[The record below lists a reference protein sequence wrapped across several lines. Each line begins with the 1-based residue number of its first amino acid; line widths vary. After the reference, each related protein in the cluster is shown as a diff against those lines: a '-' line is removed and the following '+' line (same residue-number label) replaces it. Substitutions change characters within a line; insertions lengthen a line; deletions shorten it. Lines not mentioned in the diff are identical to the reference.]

1 MLMKNEISII
11 TPHSVYNYGAMLQ
24 AYGIYQF
31 IKKNGYDVGVYEFP
45 VDKEKIRSIKGFIY
59 TVIEKFFRMIHYSEL
74 KEGDHAF
81 DDFILRYQINKDD
94 QSKVYI
100 VGSDQVWNPNN
111 INPYFSLKK
120 FTNTYKFSYAA
131 SLGVS
136 EISAEQKGKYDFLK
150 DMKQISVRE
159 KTAVNILE
167 NMFGCKAEVNIDP
180 SFLLEDEEWRKI
192 EKKPQGIPEEYILVY
207 ILHIPNNINEVLNE
221 LKKKLNKKIVL
232 IDRRGY
238 LNKIV
243 HCDNVVRNAGPSE
256 FLWLIDH
263 AQFIVT
269 SSFHGT
275 AFSLIFQKPFCSLVN
290 PNAPSRINYLLKLM
304 EIKKR
309 ENERDELTM
318 EIDYEK
324 VKAVIKNEREKS
336 YRYIVE
342 NLKEAGING
351 N

>member
-1 MLMKNEISII
+1 MKNEISII

-31 IKKNGYDVGVYEFP
+31 IKKNGYDVGLYDFP
-45 VDKEKIRSIKGFIY
+45 VDKEKVRSVKGFAY
-59 TVIEKFFRMIHYSEL
+59 TLIEKFFRMIHYSEL
-74 KEGDHAF
+74 KEGDNAF
-81 DDFILRYQINKDD
+81 DDFISRYQLNRDE

-111 INPYFSLKK
+111 INLYFSLKK
-120 FTNTYKFSYAA
+120 FVNAYKFSYAA

-136 EISAEQKGKYDFLK
+136 EISAEQKEKYDFLK

-159 KTAVNILE
+159 KTAANILE
-167 NMFGCKAEVNIDP
+167 KMFKCKAEVNIDP

-207 ILHIPNNINEVLNE
+207 VLHIPNNINSVLNE

-238 LNKIV
+238 LNKII
-243 HCDNVVRNAGPSE
+243 HCDKTVRNVGPSE

-263 AQFIVT
+263 AEYVVT

-275 AFSLIFQKPFCSLVN
+275 AFSLIFQKKFCPLIN
-290 PNAPSRINYLLKLM
+290 PNAPSRINDLLTLM
-304 EIKKR
+304 EINQRKNGNYR
-309 ENERDELTM
+309 FEM
-318 EIDYEK
+318 EIDYER
-324 VKAVIKNEREKS
+324 VKIIIKSERERS
-336 YRYIVE
+336 YHYIVE